1 MDLIDHARFMLD
13 KHMRRRHI
21 GVYLTPGQRWRDQV
35 ERVAIGWKPIFI
47 YSHPGADVSERKWIN
62 DDVFTSSGAR
72 EQDTRFH
79 HWGQNESG
87 IADLIRGLT
96 EPGQLVVDPFLGG
109 GTAAV
114 VCRDLGRRFI
124 GCDVDA
130 SAVTISRERVG

>member
-1 MDLIDHARFMLD
+1 
-13 KHMRRRHI
+13 
-21 GVYLTPGQRWRDQV
+21 
-35 ERVAIGWKPIFI
+35 
-47 YSHPGADVSERKWIN
+47 
-62 DDVFTSSGAR
+62 VFTSSGAR

-130 SAVTISRERVG
+130 AAVQTSRERIA